1 MATLVDLVRHWA
13 DVWPEREA
21 LRFLSGETVETTM
34 TYGELDRQARTIA
47 AHLGGLGASGERALL
62 LYPPGLDY
70 VAGFLGCLYAGVVAV
85 PAYPPMPDRS
95 VGRLTA
101 ITADATPALVLGS
114 GPLLPAV
121 RAALADD
128 PHLTEARWVATTDV
142 DPAAAD
148 GWHAPALRS
157 GQLAFLQYTS
167 GSTATPRGVMVRH
180 DNLLA
185 NERMI
190 SHAFQI
196 DQEAVIVGW
205 LPIYHDMG
213 LIGTVL
219 QALYVGG
226 RSVLLSPLEFLKRP
240 RAWLQA
246 ISRHGGTVSG
256 GPNFGYELCLRKIAP
271 DERDGLDLSRWR
283 VAFNGAEPVRAES
296 LERFASFFA
305 PCRLRRA
312 ALFPCYGLA
321 EATLF
326 VSGPPAGTGATMTA
340 FDTAALEEGRALAAP
355 AGAGAR
361 PLVGCGR
368 PWLEGRVVIVD
379 PERREP
385 CPPGRIGEIWVAGPH
400 VAGGYWRRPT
410 ESAEQFAATL
420 ADGDG
425 PLLRTGDLGF
435 VHGGEL
441 YVTGRRK
448 DLLIIRGRNHYPQD
462 LELTAERAHPALRP
476 GGGAAFGVEVDGE
489 ERLAV
494 VQEVERGQAEADLDE
509 AVGRVRQALAEEH
522 DLDAVAIVLI
532 GRGTMPKT
540 SSGKLQRR
548 ACQELFLAGRLAV
561 VRQWTL
567 PPEPAPARA
576 ATTPGGAGRAEIEGW
591 LAAQLAAR
599 LRVAVD
605 AIDPDRPFGWYGLS
619 SRDAVALAAALE
631 GWLGRPV
638 EPTIAYEHPT
648 VRALARHLAGE
659 TAAPTPVP
667 GGAARPAAAPAEP
680 IAVIG
685 IGCRLPG
692 GVDGPEA
699 FWRLLRDG
707 VDAVTEVPPDRWD
720 ALAWYSPDPGAP
732 GKATTRWGAFLTDVR
747 GFDAGFFG
755 ITPREAEEMD
765 PQQRLLL
772 EVAWEALEHAGQ
784 APDRLAGSRGGV
796 FVGISTNDYARL
808 GATLDRPERI
818 GAYWATGNA
827 LSIAANRLSYLL
839 GLRGPSLAVDTACS
853 SSLVAVHLA
862 VQSLRRGECGLA
874 LAGGVNVILSPEAA
888 IGFSRAGMMAAD
900 GRCKAF
906 AADADGF
913 VRGEGCG
920 LVVLKR
926 LTDAVTDGDR
936 VLAVIRGTAVNQD
949 GTTAGLTAPSL
960 EAQRA
965 LVRDALADAGVSPAE
980 VAYVE
985 AHGTGTRLGDPIEVR
1000 ALLAALG
1007 EARTAPLLVGSV
1019 KTNLG
1024 HLEAAAGIA
1033 GLAKTVLALERGE
1046 IPPSLHLRRPNPA
1059 IDSDRVVI
1067 PTAPTRWPAEARRVA
1082 GVSSFGF
1089 GGTNAHAVLE
1099 AAPPEPAPADGPDR
1113 PLHLLRVAA
1122 RSEPALRELAGRYR
1136 DRLAGPD
1143 APALADA
1150 CFTAATGRAREPW
1163 RVSVVAGSPAEAADR
1178 LAAWLD
1184 GRAEPSVRS
1193 GLVRGG
1199 EPPRVAFLFT
1209 GQGAQYAGMA
1219 AQLYQTQPRFREV
1232 LDHCDALLRP
1242 RLDRPLLSV
1251 LYPRAGQPSPIDQTG
1266 WAQPALFAVE
1276 YALAALWRSLGVE
1289 PAAVLGHS
1297 VGEYVAATV
1306 AGVLDLEDGL
1316 ELLAERARLMQQLPR
1331 TGRMAAVVA
1340 DAERVHAAVKPYRDR
1355 VAVAAE
1361 NGPRATV
1368 VSGEREA
1375 VAAVI
1380 RDLEA
1385 AGATCRDLHVSHAF
1399 HSPLVDPILDAF
1411 QARAARVAYAEP
1423 RLPVA
1428 SGLTGRLVDRGTMS
1442 HAGYWRRQL
1451 REPVRF
1457 ASAMAALGAAGC
1469 EAFVEVGPANVLL
1482 PLGRRCLPAAPG
1494 PWVPTLRPGRTDWE
1508 QLLHSLAELDL
1519 HGVEL
1524 DWAGLDRGHRRRK
1537 VALPTSAWRHRRYWT
1552 ADPVRSAVR
1561 LDRDHQGHPLL
1572 GHDLGRLAPL
1582 PGARL
1587 WEQVVDGTLPVF
1599 EDHKVAGTSVAPLSL
1614 FLGLARAASRQALG
1628 VPEAAVRELV
1638 LHRPLAVGT
1647 DGHRVLQVSVVPDGV
1662 DAAFAVH
1669 SRPGRDGDPDAAWTL
1684 HATARLEPAG
1694 GHRAQRGGAQ

>member
-1 MATLVDLVRHWA
+1 MSATGPRPHAAPGMATLVDLVRHWA

-196 DQEAVIVGW
+196 DQDAVIVGW

-312 ALFPCYGLA
+312 ALFPCSGLA

-355 AGAGAR
+355 AGADAR

-605 AIDPDRPFGWYGLS
+605 AIDPDRPFGWYGLG

-648 VRALARHLAGE
+648 MRALARHLAGE

-699 FWRLLRDG
+699 FWRVLRDG

-900 GRCKAF
+900 GRCKA
-906 AADADGF
+906 
-913 VRGEGCG
+913 
-920 LVVLKR
+920 L
-926 LTDAVTDGDR
+926 
-936 VLAVIRGTAVNQD
+936 
-949 GTTAGLTAPSL
+949 S
-960 EAQRA
+960 
-965 LVRDALADAGVSPAE
+965 
-980 VAYVE
+980 
-985 AHGTGTRLGDPIEVR
+985 
-1000 ALLAALG
+1000 
-1007 EARTAPLLVGSV
+1007 
-1019 KTNLG
+1019 
-1024 HLEAAAGIA
+1024 
-1033 GLAKTVLALERGE
+1033 
-1046 IPPSLHLRRPNPA
+1046 
-1059 IDSDRVVI
+1059 
-1067 PTAPTRWPAEARRVA
+1067 
-1082 GVSSFGF
+1082 
-1089 GGTNAHAVLE
+1089 
-1099 AAPPEPAPADGPDR
+1099 
-1113 PLHLLRVAA
+1113 AA
-1122 RSEPALRELAGRYR
+1122 RG
-1136 DRLAGPD
+1136 
-1143 APALADA
+1143 
-1150 CFTAATGRAREPW
+1150 
-1163 RVSVVAGSPAEAADR
+1163 V
-1178 LAAWLD
+1178 
-1184 GRAEPSVRS
+1184 
-1193 GLVRGG
+1193 
-1199 EPPRVAFLFT
+1199 
-1209 GQGAQYAGMA
+1209 
-1219 AQLYQTQPRFREV
+1219 
-1232 LDHCDALLRP
+1232 
-1242 RLDRPLLSV
+1242 
-1251 LYPRAGQPSPIDQTG
+1251 G
-1266 WAQPALFAVE
+1266 W
-1276 YALAALWRSLGVE
+1276 WCS
-1289 PAAVLGHS
+1289 S
-1297 VGEYVAATV
+1297 
-1306 AGVLDLEDGL
+1306 
-1316 ELLAERARLMQQLPR
+1316 
-1331 TGRMAAVVA
+1331 
-1340 DAERVHAAVKPYRDR
+1340 
-1355 VAVAAE
+1355 
-1361 NGPRATV
+1361 
-1368 VSGEREA
+1368 
-1375 VAAVI
+1375 
-1380 RDLEA
+1380 
-1385 AGATCRDLHVSHAF
+1385 
-1399 HSPLVDPILDAF
+1399 
-1411 QARAARVAYAEP
+1411 
-1423 RLPVA
+1423 
-1428 SGLTGRLVDRGTMS
+1428 
-1442 HAGYWRRQL
+1442 
-1451 REPVRF
+1451 
-1457 ASAMAALGAAGC
+1457 
-1469 EAFVEVGPANVLL
+1469 
-1482 PLGRRCLPAAPG
+1482 
-1494 PWVPTLRPGRTDWE
+1494 
-1508 QLLHSLAELDL
+1508 
-1519 HGVEL
+1519 
-1524 DWAGLDRGHRRRK
+1524 
-1537 VALPTSAWRHRRYWT
+1537 ALPTPSPT
-1552 ADPVRSAVR
+1552 
-1561 LDRDHQGHPLL
+1561 
-1572 GHDLGRLAPL
+1572 
-1582 PGARL
+1582 
-1587 WEQVVDGTLPVF
+1587 
-1599 EDHKVAGTSVAPLSL
+1599 
-1614 FLGLARAASRQALG
+1614 
-1628 VPEAAVRELV
+1628 
-1638 LHRPLAVGT
+1638 
-1647 DGHRVLQVSVVPDGV
+1647 
-1662 DAAFAVH
+1662 
-1669 SRPGRDGDPDAAWTL
+1669 
-1684 HATARLEPAG
+1684 ATACWP
-1694 GHRAQRGGAQ
+1694 